1 MLFFLGKSF
10 VFAIMKKVLKEEN
23 CDHLITRVT
32 FTKDK
37 TVNILSS
44 FYLLFN
50 KHKKLKGLV
59 FDIKTEFEET
69 IDSKWYNT
77 KTLILERINE
87 LPELEDGWQ
96 NDSGN
101 GGGRGF
107 GNGGGGGGGFGGD
120 RRGGRGKFDSRGGN
134 KSGGFGGGNRSGGFG
149 GGNRGGFGKDN
160 SFNNKRKFSESN
172 GGGNDSSDKKIK
184 FTD

>member
-1 MLFFLGKSF
+1 M
-10 VFAIMKKVLKEEN
+10 
-23 CDHLITRVT
+23 
-32 FTKDK
+32 
-37 TVNILSS
+37 
-44 FYLLFN
+44 
-50 KHKKLKGLV
+50 KGLV

-101 GGGRGF
+101 GGG
-107 GNGGGGGGGFGGD
+107 GGGGGRSRGGFGSGGGFGGGFGGGE
-120 RRGGRGKFDSRGGN
+120 RRGGRGKFDSRGAGN
-134 KSGGFGGGNRSGGFG
+134 RSGGFGGGNRSGGFG

-160 SFNNKRKFSESN
+160 GFNNKRKFSESN
-172 GGGNDSSDKKIK
+172 GGESSNKKIK

>member
-107 GNGGGGGGGFGGD
+107 GNGGGGGGFGGD

-172 GGGNDSSDKKIK
+172 GGGNDSSNKKIK